1 MAPGPIMQSQ
11 CDRKKR
17 MKKEGFTMIELLIV
31 IAIIAVITAIAVPNL
46 ISANIKATV
55 RGIKSEMG
63 SIAIA
68 LEDYRLDEGNY
79 PIDPGHTG
87 SGYGADVIAGPGDF
101 DDYEDAIG
109 LGKLIFP
116 GEGASDPVYL
126 YRIPGDPYNNS
137 GEEEW
142 NGTSGAHNNHYCYF
156 TADASGSASY
166 TEAKY
171 WALVSYGPDK
181 DLDITSYSDA
191 KDAYDNGTDLYDP
204 DSGITSNGDIVIIG
218 P

>member
-1 MAPGPIMQSQ
+1 
-11 CDRKKR
+11 
-17 MKKEGFTMIELLIV
+17 MIELLIV
-31 IAIIAVITAIAVPNL
+31 IAIITVITAIAVPNL
-46 ISANIKATV
+46 ISANVKAKVKGIKA
-55 RGIKSEMG
+55 EMG

-68 LEDYRLDEGNY
+68 LEDYRMDEGDY
-79 PIDPGHTG
+79 PVEPG
-87 SGYGADVIAGPGDF
+87 SLGYGPDVIAKPNIDF
-101 DDYEDAIG
+101 DDPTDAIG
-109 LGKLIFP
+109 LGQLVFP
-116 GEGASDPVYL
+116 DGASDPVYL
-126 YRIPGDPYNNS
+126 YRIPGDPFNDG

-142 NGTSGAHNNHYCYF
+142 DGTSGAHNNHYSYF
-156 TADASGSASY
+156 TADASGAASS

-191 KDAYDNGTDLYDP
+191 RDAYDNGTDLYDP

>member
-1 MAPGPIMQSQ
+1 
-11 CDRKKR
+11 
-17 MKKEGFTMIELLIV
+17 MIELLIV
-31 IAIIAVITAIAVPNL
+31 IAIITVITAIAVPNL
-46 ISANIKATV
+46 ISANIKAKV
-55 RGIKSEMG
+55 KGIKSEMG

-79 PIDPGHTG
+79 PIDPQSDPEAQNLAPDEIANPGEMFGITQ
-87 SGYGADVIAGPGDF
+87 SGDLN
-101 DDYEDAIG
+101 AIG
-109 LGKLIFP
+109 LGKLVFP

-126 YRIPGDPYNNS
+126 YRIPGDPFNDG
-137 GEEEW
+137 GEEDP
-142 NGTSGAHNNHYCYF
+142 NGTSGAHDNHYCYF
-156 TADASGSASY
+156 TADASGSASS

-181 DLDITSYSDA
+181 DLDITSYRDA
-191 KDAYDNGTDLYDP
+191 KDAVENRTDYNP

>member
-1 MAPGPIMQSQ
+1 M
-11 CDRKKR
+11 R
-17 MKKEGFTMIELLIV
+17 KEGFTMIELLIV

-46 ISANIKATV
+46 ISANVKAKV
-55 RGIKSEMG
+55 KGIKSEMG
-63 SIAIA
+63 SSAIA
-68 LEDYRLDEGNY
+68 LEDYRMDEGNY
-79 PIDPGHTG
+79 PIDPEHTG
-87 SGYGADVIAGPGDF
+87 SGYNPDVIAKPNIDF
-101 DDYEDAIG
+101 DDPTDALG
-109 LGKLIFP
+109 LGQLVFP
-116 GEGASDPVYL
+116 DGASDPVYL
-126 YRIPGDPYNNS
+126 YRIPGDPFNDS

-142 NGTSGAHNNHYCYF
+142 NGTSGAHNNHYSYF
-156 TADASGSASY
+156 TADASGAASS

-191 KDAYDNGTDLYDP
+191 RDAYDNGTDLYDP